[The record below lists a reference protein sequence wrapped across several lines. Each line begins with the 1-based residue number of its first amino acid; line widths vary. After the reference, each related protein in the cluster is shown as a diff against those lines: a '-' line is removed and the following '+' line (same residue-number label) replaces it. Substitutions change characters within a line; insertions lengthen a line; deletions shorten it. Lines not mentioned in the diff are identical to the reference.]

1 MDITVLFVTQ
11 KGALLVTNQE
21 KVVWLKPDEK
31 NPDGSFKPTVI
42 TKLNESELTY
52 PQYLQNQEESRRD
65 YLEQLNAIQNSP
77 LKVEEHA
84 STEKAIGVLAFVHRD
99 DPKQTKCF
107 WIPKS
112 MIDENGCTPRWFFDK
127 QKDKLEEELN
137 NSNEWLRMIL

>member
-31 NPDGSFKPTVI
+31 NPDGSFKPTAI
-42 TKLNESELTY
+42 TKLSESELTY
-52 PQYLQNQEESRRD
+52 SQYLQNQEESRKD
-65 YLEQLNAIQNSP
+65 YLEQLNALQNSP
-77 LKVEEHA
+77 YQVEEHA
-84 STEKAIGVLAFVHRD
+84 STEKAIGILAFVHHD
-99 DPKQTKCF
+99 DPKQTKCV

-127 QKDKLEEELN
+127 QLAKLEDELN
-137 NSNEWLRMIL
+137 ESNEWLKMIL

>member
-1 MDITVLFVTQ
+1 MNISVLFVTQ

-31 NPDGSFKPTVI
+31 NPDGSFKPTAI

-52 PQYLQNQEESRRD
+52 PQYLKNQEESRRD
-65 YLEQLNAIQNSP
+65 YLEQLNALQNAP
-77 LKVEEHA
+77 YKVEEHT
-84 STEKAIGVLAFVHRD
+84 STEKAIGMLAFVHRD
-99 DPKQTKCF
+99 DPKQTKCV

-127 QKDKLEEELN
+127 QLAKLQDELN
-137 NSNEWLRMIL
+137 ESNEWLKMIL